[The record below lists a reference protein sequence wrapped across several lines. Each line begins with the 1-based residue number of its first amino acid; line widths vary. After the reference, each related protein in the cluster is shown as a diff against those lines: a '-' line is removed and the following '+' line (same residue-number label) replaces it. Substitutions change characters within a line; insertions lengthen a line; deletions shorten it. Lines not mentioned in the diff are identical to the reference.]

1 MGFNICR
8 TCGACDGRA
17 GMLIQEGPDGVL
29 NCLNCNDSF
38 KQGAFVVHAHL
49 HRTPEELKRQG
60 EALTAYLQKQNDSQE
75 VMNELKGH
83 NKKDIM
89 GRRLELHQQVVCV
102 DQFRTSS
109 GIQNLVKA
117 TVVAFTDIQVRV
129 RIEGEKNSILR
140 NPEQLCVIV

>member
-1 MGFNICR
+1 MQFNTCR

-49 HRTPEELKRQG
+49 RRTPEELKRQG
-60 EALTAYLQKQNDSQE
+60 EALTAHLQKQNDSRE

-83 NKKDIM
+83 NKKDLK
-89 GRRLELHQQVVCV
+89 GVRLELHQQVVCV
-102 DQFRTSS
+102 DYNRHTKSVQV
-109 GIQNLVKA
+109 LALAK
-117 TVVAFTDIQVRV
+117 VVAFTQDQVRV
-129 RIEGEKNSILR
+129 RLEGETDTVLR
-140 NPEQLCVIV
+140 DPEQLCVIV